1 MNGAFWPVIGTLGDR
16 PVRPG
21 CQSIPKCISRVP
33 GRARTGPY
41 ASVPR
46 AVSRF
51 AGAPSHS
58 HRMRPAMC
66 AQRSAGR
73 VYGGLGRPS
82 AKHARAPSR
91 AYAANEISR
100 LPIGRARHLCA
111 PIRDALAR
119 ACLPVCCAATGRA
132 RAGVC
137 AMRPPMRVRA
147 VAHPCA
153 SCMRAVVLAP
163 ACASP
168 YAIAR
173 GCETHP
179 RKGAPNRM

>member
-1 MNGAFWPVIGTLGDR
+1 MLARAHMHLCQGPSPASRERLRTRIGYG
-16 PVRPG
+16 PP
-21 CQSIPKCISRVP
+21 CACI
-33 GRARTGPY
+33 
-41 ASVPR
+41 
-46 AVSRF
+46 
-51 AGAPSHS
+51 
-58 HRMRPAMC
+58 
-66 AQRSAGR
+66 RSAGR
-73 VYGGLGRPS
+73 VYMCLALQARDQSQRAFARAGTES
-82 AKHARAPSR
+82 ARAPSR